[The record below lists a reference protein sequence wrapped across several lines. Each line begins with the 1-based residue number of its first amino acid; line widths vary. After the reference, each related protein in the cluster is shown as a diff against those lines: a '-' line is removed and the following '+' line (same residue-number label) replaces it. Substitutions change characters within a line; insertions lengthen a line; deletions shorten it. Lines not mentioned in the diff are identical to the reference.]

1 MYICVYIYSWMHIKN
16 YICDLLNRLSGKPSL
31 DDLHIKWQQKNRK
44 KSSHLMSCGKNAMA
58 SGYRFST
65 FEEWS
70 KNMATVYW
78 MKRREAGNFK
88 EDNAEPFK
96 EFGILFFW

>member
-1 MYICVYIYSWMHIKN
+1 
-16 YICDLLNRLSGKPSL
+16 
-31 DDLHIKWQQKNRK
+31 
-44 KSSHLMSCGKNAMA
+44 MSCGKNAMA

-96 EFGILFFW
+96 EFGILFFR